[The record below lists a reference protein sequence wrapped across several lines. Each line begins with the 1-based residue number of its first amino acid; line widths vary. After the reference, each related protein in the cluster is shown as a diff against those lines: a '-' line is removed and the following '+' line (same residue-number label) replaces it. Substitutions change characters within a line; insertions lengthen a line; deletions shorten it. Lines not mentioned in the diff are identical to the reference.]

1 MVRFLMQN
9 NMSDIL
15 QHDAAGFV
23 DLRNETF
30 WIGLNSLNGTGWEW
44 SDGTLPDAVTM

>member
-15 QHDAAGFV
+15 KHDAATV
-23 DLRNETF
+23 TDLRNETF
-30 WIGLNSLNGTGWEW
+30 WIGLNSLNGRGWEW
-44 SDGTLPDAVTM
+44 SDGTPPGSVTM